1 MDPVQGAVPTPLVEV
16 APDGALGREVAR
28 QVSPLAAGAEN
39 VEDGIKD
46 IPHVRLAGPSAGV
59 DRRDVRLEQSPLRVG
74 DIAGVTVRSHP
85 IATSLGTRLFPFWDR
100 L

>member
-1 MDPVQGAVPTPLVEV
+1 MDPVQSAVPTPLVEV
-16 APDGALGREVAR
+16 APDGALGREVER

-39 VEDGIKD
+39 VEDGVED

-59 DRRDVRLEQSPLRVG
+59 DRRDVRLDQSPLCVG
-74 DIAGVTVRSHP
+74 DVAGIMVRSHLVS
-85 IATSLGTRLFPFWDR
+85 TSLNPVLFPFWDR